1 MSKAYT
7 ELYYHVIWAT
17 WKRIRFL
24 TADIEENVYRYIVHK
39 CKDNRYHCFGI
50 NGIEDHIH
58 IVLSLEPTVAIATAV
73 QKLKGSSSHFI
84 NHELKL
90 DTQFKWQEGYGALT
104 FGKRN
109 LSDLVGYV
117 RDQKQ
122 RHAEKRLNGTLEN
135 CKEA

>member
-7 ELYYHVIWAT
+7 ELYYHVVWST
-17 WKRIRFL
+17 WKRYPFL
-24 TADIEENVYRYIVHK
+24 TTDIQESVYRYIAHK
-39 CKDNRYHCFGI
+39 CKDYEYHCFGI

-58 IVLSLEPTVAIATAV
+58 IVLRLDPTIAIATAV

-84 NHELKL
+84 NHELNL
-90 DTQFKWQEGYGALT
+90 ESQFKWQEGYGALT

-109 LSDLVGYV
+109 LSSVVSYV

-122 RHAEKRLNGTLEN
+122 RHAENRLDTMLEN
-135 CKEA
+135 CGEG